1 MKDKEI
7 EEAYA
12 AGLKQGKEEEAQRIA
27 RAITSLIPTCKDP
40 ADALYYIQQ
49 HFGAWKS
56 FASLKE

>member
-49 HFGAWKS
+49 HFGA
-56 FASLKE
+56 